1 MKIMSISHNYVKF
14 YLNCIIINLFNACYI
29 IINLFYLRKNK
40 MLKSKF
46 LNDFSKVAQGA
57 FSTMNA
63 IREELDV
70 MVKSRLERVLVSKG
84 LVTQEEHDIILLR
97 VNNLN
102 MKIDGL
108 EAKIDNHSKQLKEL
122 TGTKKNKKG

>member
-1 MKIMSISHNYVKF
+1 
-14 YLNCIIINLFNACYI
+14 
-29 IINLFYLRKNK
+29 

-46 LNDFSKVAQGA
+46 INDFSNIAQGA

-70 MVKSRLERVLVSKG
+70 MIKSRLERVLVSKG
-84 LVTQEEHDIILLR
+84 LVTKEEHDIVILR
-97 VNNLN
+97 INNLN

-108 EAKIDNHSKQLKEL
+108 EAKIDNHAKQLKDL
-122 TGTKKNKKG
+122 VGTKKNKKG

>member
-1 MKIMSISHNYVKF
+1 
-14 YLNCIIINLFNACYI
+14 
-29 IINLFYLRKNK
+29 

-46 LNDFSKVAQGA
+46 INDISNIAQGA

-84 LVTQEEHDIILLR
+84 LVTKEEHDIILLR
-97 VNNLN
+97 INNLN

-108 EAKIDNHSKQLKEL
+108 ESKIDNHANQLKDL
-122 TGTKKNKKG
+122 LGTKKNKRG

>member
-1 MKIMSISHNYVKF
+1 
-14 YLNCIIINLFNACYI
+14 
-29 IINLFYLRKNK
+29 

-46 LNDFSKVAQGA
+46 LNDFSNVAQGA
-57 FSTMNA
+57 FSTINA

-84 LVTQEEHDIILLR
+84 LVTKEEYDIVILR
-97 VNNLN
+97 INNLN

-108 EAKIDNHSKQLKEL
+108 EAKIDDHAKQLKEL
-122 TGTKKNKKG
+122 LGTKKNKKG

>member
-1 MKIMSISHNYVKF
+1 
-14 YLNCIIINLFNACYI
+14 
-29 IINLFYLRKNK
+29 

-46 LNDFSKVAQGA
+46 INDFSNIAQGA

-84 LVTQEEHDIILLR
+84 LVTKEEHDIILLR
-97 VNNLN
+97 INNIN

-108 EAKIDNHSKQLKEL
+108 EAKIDNHAKQLKDVL
-122 TGTKKNKKG
+122 GTKKNTKG

>member
-1 MKIMSISHNYVKF
+1 
-14 YLNCIIINLFNACYI
+14 
-29 IINLFYLRKNK
+29 

-46 LNDFSKVAQGA
+46 INDFSNIAQGA

-84 LVTQEEHDIILLR
+84 LVTKEEHDIILLR
-97 VNNLN
+97 INNIN

-108 EAKIDNHSKQLKEL
+108 EAKIDNYTNQLKVL
-122 TGTKKNKKG
+122 LGTKKNKKG

>member
-1 MKIMSISHNYVKF
+1 
-14 YLNCIIINLFNACYI
+14 
-29 IINLFYLRKNK
+29 

-46 LNDFSKVAQGA
+46 INDFSNIAQGA

-84 LVTQEEHDIILLR
+84 LVTKEEHDIILLR
-97 VNNLN
+97 INNLN

-108 EAKIDNHSKQLKEL
+108 EAKIDDHAKKLKDL
-122 TGTKKNKKG
+122 LGTKKNKKG

>member
-1 MKIMSISHNYVKF
+1 
-14 YLNCIIINLFNACYI
+14 
-29 IINLFYLRKNK
+29 
-40 MLKSKF
+40 MLKSK
-46 LNDFSKVAQGA
+46 LINDFSNIAQGA

-84 LVTQEEHDIILLR
+84 LVTKDEYDIILLR
-97 VNNLN
+97 INNLN

-108 EAKIDNHSKQLKEL
+108 EAKIDNHAKQLKDFL
-122 TGTKKNKKG
+122 GTKKNKKG

>member
-1 MKIMSISHNYVKF
+1 
-14 YLNCIIINLFNACYI
+14 
-29 IINLFYLRKNK
+29 

-46 LNDFSKVAQGA
+46 INDFSNIAQGA

-84 LVTQEEHDIILLR
+84 LVTKEEHDIILLR
-97 VNNLN
+97 INNIN

-108 EAKIDNHSKQLKEL
+108 EAKIENHAKQLKDL
-122 TGTKKNKKG
+122 LGTKKNKKG

>member
-1 MKIMSISHNYVKF
+1 
-14 YLNCIIINLFNACYI
+14 
-29 IINLFYLRKNK
+29 

-46 LNDFSKVAQGA
+46 LNDFSNVAQGA

-84 LVTQEEHDIILLR
+84 LVTKEEHDIILLR
-97 VNNLN
+97 INNLN

-108 EAKIDNHSKQLKEL
+108 EAKVDSHAKQLKEL
-122 TGTKKNKKG
+122 LGTKKNKRG

>member
-1 MKIMSISHNYVKF
+1 
-14 YLNCIIINLFNACYI
+14 
-29 IINLFYLRKNK
+29 

-46 LNDFSKVAQGA
+46 ITDFSNIAQGA

-84 LVTQEEHDIILLR
+84 LVTKEEHDIILLR
-97 VNNLN
+97 INNLN

-108 EAKIDNHSKQLKEL
+108 EAKIDSHAKQLKEL
-122 TGTKKNKKG
+122 LGTKKNKRG

>member
-1 MKIMSISHNYVKF
+1 
-14 YLNCIIINLFNACYI
+14 
-29 IINLFYLRKNK
+29 

-46 LNDFSKVAQGA
+46 INDFSNIAQGA

-84 LVTQEEHDIILLR
+84 LVTKDEYDIILLR
-97 VNNLN
+97 INNLN
-102 MKIDGL
+102 MRIDGL
-108 EAKIDNHSKQLKEL
+108 EAKIDNNAKQLKDL
-122 TGTKKNKKG
+122 LGTKKNKKG